1 MTYESRS
8 FFPTSNKTS
17 PTEKLAN
24 IEEEKSLKVR
34 PETSDSEDYSSG
46 SHMKVSYWRFG
57 INRPLTVVHW
67 TLIFV
72 QSAIDYPSAAS
83 FAKQFD
89 YFNQP
94 RASIQ

>member
-1 MTYESRS
+1 
-8 FFPTSNKTS
+8 
-17 PTEKLAN
+17 
-24 IEEEKSLKVR
+24 
-34 PETSDSEDYSSG
+34 
-46 SHMKVSYWRFG
+46 MKVSYWRFEMD
-57 INRPLTVVHW
+57 RPLTVVHW

-94 RASIQ
+94 RASIQWIYYSAMLWLIENESFMSKD